1 MTDSVLA
8 KKFMPFT
15 IYVLSIFPFILEGE
29 EKVVPKAVFTAV
41 FWEEFQNESFLYAPW
56 GNESEENASI
66 VEISVGS
73 SVLSR
78 KFAYYGNGELKLYSN
93 SLDENGNLELENLKI
108 RAKNPTVRFQ
118 LPLSESGITKEYLL
132 LFTDK
137 KSNGTWRIFPMPFST
152 SEIPF
157 GSYKFISQLRSNLFF
172 IFGQEKI
179 TLAPGKTAVVQGKPD
194 EGQRGIMLKI
204 MGQKNGRVTDLFSQK
219 WGHSPKMRGIYFLGM
234 NNGEM
239 TVKRIIE
246 LESPISA
253 SAGYG
258 VQPITVSEQNDE
270 EVNLDSSF

>member
-1 MTDSVLA
+1 MTDSDCL
-8 KKFMPFT
+8 KKFKPFAVFVFF
-15 IYVLSIFPFILEGE
+15 IAPFFLKGD
-29 EKVVPKAVFTAV
+29 EKLIPKAIFTAV

-73 SVLSR
+73 SALSR
-78 KFAYYGNGELKLYSN
+78 KFAYYGNGELNLYSN
-93 SLDENGNLELENLKI
+93 KVDEFEESGLGNSEIIL
-108 RAKNPTVRFQ
+108 KNPTAKFQ

-204 MGQKNGRVTDLFSQK
+204 MGQKNGRATDLFSQK
-219 WGHSPKMRGIYFLGM
+219 WGHSPRMRGIYFLGM

-258 VQPITVSEQNDE
+258 MPPITVSEQNDDA
-270 EVNLDSSF
+270 VDLDSSF